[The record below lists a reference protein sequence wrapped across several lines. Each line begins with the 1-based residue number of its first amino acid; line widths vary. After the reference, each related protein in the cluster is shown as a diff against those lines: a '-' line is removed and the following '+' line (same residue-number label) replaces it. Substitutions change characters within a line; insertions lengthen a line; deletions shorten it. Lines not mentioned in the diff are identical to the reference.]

1 MFMSKY
7 NYSTIGAILAIAVFV
22 IGFFG
27 PWYSI
32 SGEFLGIESS
42 VDIGLMETSFSGG
55 TDNSNIVSSID
66 RTEVDNTMY
75 IALLTMVLAIITLIG
90 ILGKIFGIGKESL
103 MQRIGEIFG
112 FLTFIVSI
120 ITILYY
126 IYHMPDTSDLDV
138 IGLNAGLG
146 WGFGLFLIGGVI
158 LFITNI
164 WSRISREE

>member
-1 MFMSKY
+1 MSKY
-7 NYSTIGAILAIAVFV
+7 NYSTIGAILAIVVFV

-32 SGEFLGIESS
+32 SGEFIGIKSS
-42 VDIGLMETSFSGG
+42 IDIGLMETSFSGG

-75 IALLTMVLAIITLIG
+75 IALVTIILTVITLIG
-90 ILGKIFGIGKESL
+90 ILGKIIGIGNRSS
-103 MQRIGEIFG
+103 MQKIGEIFG

-126 IYHMPDTSDLDV
+126 IANIPDTSDLDV